1 MRRRDAFSS
10 RPWSPAG
17 KALGMTLSPGCRSLL
32 FAALVFVIAAPS
44 APAAEKLKALI
55 IDGQNNHDWRATTP
69 YLKSAL
75 EQSGRF
81 AVEVSTTP
89 GPFRRGPDAPK
100 NAPPEK
106 VAEYNAAKAQYE
118 AEKKAYD
125 AQKPALWQAW
135 HPKFKDYTVVV
146 SNYNGEL
153 WPEEVRHE
161 FVDYVRGGGG
171 FVVVHAAD
179 NSFPEWPEYNE
190 MIGLGGWGGRNEKSG
205 PMLRVREGAIVR
217 DETPGAGGTH
227 GKQHEF
233 VLELRQPE
241 HPIVKGFPMKWK
253 HTADELYSKLR
264 GPAKNLTVL
273 ATSFNDP
280 SQGGTNEHEPILMVI
295 DYGKGRVF
303 HTTMGH
309 ATTAMSGLGF
319 QLTLARGAEW
329 AATGKVTLPA
339 PKAGELSAETAAVA
353 AAGSK

>member
-1 MRRRDAFSS
+1 MRNFLA
-10 RPWSPAG
+10 ATA
-17 KALGMTLSPGCRSLL
+17 KAREAARMRSLL
-32 FAALVFVIAAPS
+32 FAAALLAVATLS
-44 APAAEKLKALI
+44 SHAAEKLKALI
-55 IDGQNNHDWRATTP
+55 IDGQNNHDWKATTP

-81 AVEVSTTP
+81 TVEVSTTP
-89 GPFRRGPDAPK
+89 ESFRRGPDAPK
-100 NAPPEK
+100 NASPEK
-106 VAEYNAAKAQYE
+106 LAEYKAAKAQYD
-118 AEKKAYD
+118 ADKKAYD

-135 HPKFKDYTVVV
+135 RPKFKDYAVVV

-153 WPEEVRHE
+153 WPDQVRKE
-161 FVDYVRGGGG
+161 FVEFVRGGGG
-171 FVVVHAAD
+171 FVTVHAAD

-205 PMLRVREGAIVR
+205 PMLRVRNGAIVR

-253 HTADELYSKLR
+253 HTTDELYSKLR
-264 GPAKNLTVL
+264 GPAKNLIVL
-273 ATSFNDP
+273 ATAFNDP
-280 SQGGTNEHEPILMVI
+280 SQNGTNEHEPILMVI
-295 DYGKGRVF
+295 DYGQGRVF

-309 ATTAMSGLGF
+309 AVPAVSGLGF

-329 AATGKVTLPA
+329 AATGKVTLPP
-339 PKAGELSAETAAVA
+339 PKPGELSAETAAVA
-353 AAGSK
+353 K